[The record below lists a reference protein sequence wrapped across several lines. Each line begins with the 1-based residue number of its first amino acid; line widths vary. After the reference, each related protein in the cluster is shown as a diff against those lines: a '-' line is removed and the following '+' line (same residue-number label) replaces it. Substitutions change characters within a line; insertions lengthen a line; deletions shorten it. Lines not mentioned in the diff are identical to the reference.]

1 MAEQEV
7 VQVGY
12 ESTDEY
18 SSLVYQKAN
27 AYYGRKLTDAELD
40 CESTIVAN
48 ITCHS
53 VHDYECKML
62 SVIKSL
68 ASYESQ
74 NIASIVTGF
83 KEAEENM
90 ARYCKEEFG
99 GGE

>member
-12 ESTDEY
+12 GSIDEY

-48 ITCHS
+48 LTCHS

-62 SVIKSL
+62 SVVKSL
-68 ASYESQ
+68 ASYESK
-74 NIASIVTGF
+74 NIANIGNKFSET
-83 KEAEENM
+83 EENM
-90 ARYCKEEFG
+90 ARYCNEEFG